1 MPNERYV
8 DPDTKTP
15 PTTDRTELSVT
26 DESIVLR
33 NYDDTATHTVTV
45 RLRGVNGAVA
55 FERTYEL
62 APSRTRSLRTRLPRG
77 VYTAEAR
84 REHEPTS
91 TGDPT
96 DSEPVLVGSGPDE
109 TALVELGNGL
119 VSVSDGVV

>member
-8 DPDTKTP
+8 DPDTKAP

-45 RLRGVNGAVA
+45 RLRGVNEAVA

-62 APSRTRSLRTRLPRG
+62 APGRTRSIRTRLPRG

-84 REHEPTS
+84 REHEPTL
-91 TGDPT
+91 TGDPA
-96 DSEPVLVGSGPDE
+96 DSEPVLVGSGPNE

-119 VSVSDGVV
+119 VGVSEGVI